1 MSALARHFAALE
13 RSRTTQ
19 RIAAVVDETPVAL
32 DTATRAKAAL
42 LATVTPILRDRDDGR
57 INGTPAAEARLDALL
72 GVVLSIIAAGPG
84 RST

>member
-13 RSRTTQ
+13 RSRTLQ
-19 RIAAVVDETPVAL
+19 RIATVIDETPVELPTDAHV
-32 DTATRAKAAL
+32 RAAL
-42 LATVTPILRDRDDGR
+42 LATLTPILRDRDDGR